1 MLDLIKTTKSIIQ
14 SKFGLFL
21 SVYTQVGL
29 LLLVTALFSPINPS
43 LFNKNYITNEIP
55 NIDELPFS
63 QFFLLMFLTFLN
75 FAYISTSNIYVTIIN
90 KESYKPSKQ
99 LYFVFKNIFKI
110 ILLRLNIFLISIAVC
125 GFIFTL
131 IKLLSSSSI
140 LALIS
145 ISFIMLLYL
154 TPILL
159 IADVEL
165 LLNKSSVI
173 QSINKS
179 FLFVKENLAKCM
191 KISTMVAILYMSLAF
206 LQNSIVYIVLCC
218 LANTFVS
225 VLFTVFYI
233 QNKNN
238 SINDE
243 I

>member
-1 MLDLIKTTKSIIQ
+1 
-14 SKFGLFL
+14 
-21 SVYTQVGL
+21 
-29 LLLVTALFSPINPS
+29 
-43 LFNKNYITNEIP
+43 
-55 NIDELPFS
+55 
-63 QFFLLMFLTFLN
+63 
-75 FAYISTSNIYVTIIN
+75 
-90 KESYKPSKQ
+90 
-99 LYFVFKNIFKI
+99 
-110 ILLRLNIFLISIAVC
+110 
-125 GFIFTL
+125 
-131 IKLLSSSSI
+131 
-140 LALIS
+140 
-145 ISFIMLLYL
+145 MLLYL